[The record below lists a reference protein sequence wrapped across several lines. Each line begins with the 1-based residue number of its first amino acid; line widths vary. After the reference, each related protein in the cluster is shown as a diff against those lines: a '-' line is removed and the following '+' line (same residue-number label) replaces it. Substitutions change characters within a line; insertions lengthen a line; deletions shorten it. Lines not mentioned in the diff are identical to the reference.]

1 MSRPRSVS
9 DEQILQT
16 VRRCALEQGANFSLE
31 DVADR
36 LGVSSP
42 ALLKRFGTRDRLVFS
57 ALKPPTPDFLIALEQ
72 GPTLAP
78 LRTQLKEIL
87 ASFTSFFSQVF
98 PCMMVLRESNLSWQ
112 KMSALHDDEAPT
124 VAARQ
129 AIHGWLS
136 RARKVGLVKADEV
149 ETAAS
154 AMIGAVIARIALD
167 HISKIPLRSIEQSA
181 FVEELASLF
190 SRSLA
195 TSDPETKAGRRKK
208 KEPTP

>member
-16 VRRCALEQGANFSLE
+16 VRRCALEQGANFSLD

-42 ALLKRFGTRDRLVFS
+42 ALLKRFGTRDRLVFA
-57 ALKPPTPDFLIALEQ
+57 ALKPPSPDFLSALEQ
-72 GPTLAP
+72 GPTHAP
-78 LRTQLKEIL
+78 LRAQLKEIL
-87 ASFTSFFSQVF
+87 ASFTGFFSQVF
-98 PCMMVLRESNLSWQ
+98 PCMMVLRESNISWQ
-112 KMSALHDDEAPT
+112 KMSSLHDDAPT
-124 VAARQ
+124 VAARK

-136 RARKVGLVKADEV
+136 RARKAGIVKADEV

-167 HISKIPLRSIEQSA
+167 HISKIPLRSVEQSA

-195 TSDPETKAGRRKK
+195 TSDPEHKPGRRKK
-208 KEPTP
+208 KEPIQ